1 MAPRLPKG
9 MSWDDYLKFVEANP
23 KYTLSLDTGMPIKGR
38 PNAEVPKMVPPA
50 DPFAPMMSK
59 AEDIVARARGAGSE
73 AKKFL
78 TEPQKLPHPVTG
90 LPYQTK
96 DPVTGKLGGYA
107 MGFTPAQTAAR
118 VGLPTVGAAG
128 AGYLGLQGAES
139 RRARDAAAIDAEVG
153 ARQAEELRMQKDAAA
168 DQSAF
173 RRAPNALPFFA
184 SGEEDR
190 MKQRAADMQP
200 VTPALLAMAGRDMG
214 QGSAPS
220 YNQPAAGGMPLISR
234 LSPEALRFS
243 VDKARDV
250 APRRPSPA
258 PAAAVAAAP
267 AADEGI
273 LSKIFGGDPY
283 KGMSSAKLMQ
293 RANENP
299 DDAAAFFR
307 ADKALR
313 AERPEMFPKAEEG
326 MATGGAAMGG
336 SDKPHKDAALHK
348 ALEIIHHLISRR

>member
-38 PNAEVPKMVPPA
+38 PNAEMPKMVPPA

-78 TEPQKLPHPVTG
+78 TEPQRLPHPVTG

-118 VGLPTVGAAG
+118 VGLPTAGAAG
-128 AGYLGLQGAES
+128 AGYLGLQGAEN
-139 RRARDAAAIDAEVG
+139 RRALDAAAVDAEVG
-153 ARQAEELRMQKDAAA
+153 ARQAEELRMQQDAAA
-168 DQSAF
+168 DQSAY
-173 RRAPNALPFFA
+173 RPMGPSRVPEMLTPVEGGDERMRPIMQIPPRVADIVARAQA
-184 SGEEDR
+184 S
-190 MKQRAADMQP
+190 
-200 VTPALLAMAGRDMG
+200 
-214 QGSAPS
+214 
-220 YNQPAAGGMPLISR
+220 
-234 LSPEALRFS
+234 
-243 VDKARDV
+243 
-250 APRRPSPA
+250 APRRAA
-258 PAAAVAAAP
+258 PTVAAAAP
-267 AADEGI
+267 AADEGM

-283 KGMSSAKLMQ
+283 KGMSSAKLME

-313 AERPEMFPKAEEG
+313 EERPEMFPKA
-326 MATGGAAMGG
+326 AGGAAMGG
-336 SDKPHKDAALHK
+336 GDKPHKDAALHK

>member
-1 MAPRLPKG
+1 MAKFPIG
-9 MSWDDYLKFVEANP
+9 ASWDDFMKFVKENP
-23 KYTLSLDTGMPIKGR
+23 NYDLTWRTGTPTKAGPR
-38 PNAEVPKMVPPA
+38 AETPKMVPPA

-59 AEDIVARARGAGSE
+59 AEEILARTRGAGAE

-128 AGYLGLQGAES
+128 AGYLGLQGAEN
-139 RRARDAAAIDAEVG
+139 RRARDAAATDAEVG
-153 ARQAEELRMQKDAAA
+153 ARQAEELRMQQDAIA

-173 RRAPNALPFFA
+173 RRTPNALPFFA
-184 SGEEDR
+184 TREEDK

-200 VTPALLAMAGRDMG
+200 VTPALLAMAGRGMG
-214 QGSAPS
+214 QGAAPS
-220 YNQPAAGGMPLISR
+220 YNQPAADGIPLISR

-250 APRRPSPA
+250 TPRRPSPP
-258 PAAAVAAAP
+258 PAAAAAAAP

-283 KGMSSAKLMQ
+283 KGMSSAKLMEQ
-293 RANENP
+293 ANRG

-307 ADKALR
+307 ADAALR
-313 AERPEMFPKAEEG
+313 RERPEMFEKKTEEG

-336 SDKPHKDAALHK
+336 GDKPHKDAALHK

>member
-1 MAPRLPKG
+1 

-38 PNAEVPKMVPPA
+38 PNAEMPKMVPPA

-78 TEPQKLPHPVTG
+78 TEPQRLPHPVTG

-118 VGLPTVGAAG
+118 VGLPTAGAAG

-139 RRARDAAAIDAEVG
+139 RRARDAAAVDAEVG
-153 ARQAEELRMQKDAAA
+153 ARQAEELRMQQDAAA

-184 SGEEDR
+184 TGEEDR
-190 MKQRAADMQP
+190 MKQRAADLQP
-200 VTPALLAMAGRDMG
+200 VTPGLLAMAGRGMG
-214 QGSAPS
+214 QGAAPS

-234 LSPEALRFS
+234 LSPESLRFS
-243 VDKARDV
+243 VNKARDA
-250 APRRPSPA
+250 APLRPSPA
-258 PAAAVAAAP
+258 PAAAAAAAP
-267 AADEGI
+267 AADQGI

-283 KGMSSAKLMQ
+283 KDMSSAKLMEQ
-293 RANENP
+293 ANRG

-307 ADKALR
+307 ADTALR
-313 AERPEMFPKAEEG
+313 RERPEMFERKAEEG
-326 MATGGAAMGG
+326 MATGGAA
-336 SDKPHKDAALHK
+336 KPHKDAALHK

>member
-1 MAPRLPKG
+1 
-9 MSWDDYLKFVEANP
+9 MSWSDYLKFIEENP
-23 KYTLSLDTGMPIKGR
+23 QHTLSLDTGMPIKGR
-38 PNAEVPKMVPPA
+38 PSAEVPKMVPPA

-78 TEPQKLPHPVTG
+78 TEPQRLPHPVTG

-128 AGYLGLQGAES
+128 AGYLGLQGAEN
-139 RRARDAAAIDAEVG
+139 RRARDAAATANEAPVYDLEHSVPQDFDTWGRKIVG
-153 ARQAEELRMQKDAAA
+153 PSAATNSMDYPA
-168 DQSAF
+168 NAVLIAKKNAGDQS
-173 RRAPNALPFFA
+173 R
-184 SGEEDR
+184 
-190 MKQRAADMQP
+190 
-200 VTPALLAMAGRDMG
+200 
-214 QGSAPS
+214 SAPA
-220 YNQPAAGGMPLISR
+220 PAPA
-234 LSPEALRFS
+234 
-243 VDKARDV
+243 
-250 APRRPSPA
+250 PA
-258 PAAAVAAAP
+258 PAAN
-267 AADEGI
+267 EGI

-283 KGMSSAKLMQ
+283 KGMDSAALMK

-313 AERPEMFPKAEEG
+313 AERPEMFTGDG
-326 MATGGAAMGG
+326 MATGGAA
-336 SDKPHKDAALHK
+336 KPHKDAALHK